1 MAPIAASASTVATNV
16 EHGTVIGGEP
26 ELKQTLVRTG
36 VCCPEPALD
45 AFVLACKRNSVPEVP
60 ERLCKL
66 GVLNVLVWA
75 QALVFLGLIM
85 TPVGRPPWVSPW
97 LVILIPWDRLGRGLR
112 WSQLT

>member
-1 MAPIAASASTVATNV
+1 M
-16 EHGTVIGGEP
+16 
-26 ELKQTLVRTG
+26 LMTLNRAR
-36 VCCPEPALD
+36 VCCLEPALD
-45 AFVLACKRNSVPEVP
+45 AFVLVCWRHSAPEFP

-75 QALVFLGLIM
+75 QALVFLGLVT

-97 LVILIPWDRLGRGLR
+97 LVILILWDRLGRGLR